1 MLRAP
6 ILAFPQLNVPFILDS
21 DASDSGLVA
30 VFSQVG
36 KERVIAY
43 AAHALS
49 KAERTDGPCVG
60 KGALG
65 DIPLCVTFSGQD

>member
-21 DASDSGLVA
+21 DASGLVA

-36 KERVIAY
+36 KEPVIAY

-65 DIPLCVTFSGQD
+65 DIPLFVTFSGQD